1 MNTNQPLDIQAYI
14 KAAELRRIG
23 NRAVRKAQEENRRL
37 GIPNAF
43 SLNGKIYYEL
53 PNGELTR
60 EDPFNQ
66 LVSIRKHS
74 QS

>member
-14 KAAELRRIG
+14 QAAEFRRIG

-37 GIPNAF
+37 GIPNVF

-66 LVSIRKHS
+66 LEISSGNQHK
-74 QS
+74 